1 MKSGNALTKQEL
13 VVLEYVA
20 KGWRNA
26 QIARELT
33 VSVRTVE
40 THLTNIFS
48 KLDVSTRTEAA
59 LRFMSEAQP
68 SNGNLRR
75 NHDDTPG
82 ASSYPLN

>member
-1 MKSGNALTKQEL
+1 MRFSNALTKQEMVIL
-13 VVLEYVA
+13 GFVA

-33 VSVRTVE
+33 VSIRTVE

-48 KLDVSTRTEAA
+48 KLDVSSRTEAA
-59 LRFMSEAQP
+59 LLFMRQEQP
-68 SNGNLRR
+68 APENLRR

-82 ASSYPLN
+82 TSSYPLN